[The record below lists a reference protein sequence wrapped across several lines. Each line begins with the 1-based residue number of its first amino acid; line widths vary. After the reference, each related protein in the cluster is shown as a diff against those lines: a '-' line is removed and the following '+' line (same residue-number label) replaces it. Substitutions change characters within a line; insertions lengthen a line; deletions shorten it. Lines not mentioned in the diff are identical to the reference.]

1 MSKILTFYCP
11 DIRKNTNMKF
21 ILTIFLLFLFSACS
35 ENQSVLSLNEKNYQ
49 ETQDSLV
56 KYKSYISENTESL
69 SDYMKLDYQSYKAKY
84 NLSEKEMEITR
95 KSFNTTYEIAKAFK
109 AIDQNMSRSNLPHP
123 VKDSIKG
130 NYSFDKNLKPA
141 NISKD
146 EDVEVEV
153 MMEAFEKNK

>member
-1 MSKILTFYCP
+1 MKIV
-11 DIRKNTNMKF
+11 IV
-21 ILTIFLLFLFSACS
+21 IFLLFLFSACS
-35 ENQSVLSLNEKNYQ
+35 ENKPVLTLNEKSYLK
-49 ETQDSLV
+49 TQDSLA
-56 KYKSYISENTESL
+56 KYKSYISENPEGL

-130 NYSFDKNLKPA
+130 NYSFDKNMKPA
-141 NISKD
+141 NIKKN
-146 EDVEVEV
+146 EDVEVKV
-153 MMEAFEKNK
+153 LMEAFNKK